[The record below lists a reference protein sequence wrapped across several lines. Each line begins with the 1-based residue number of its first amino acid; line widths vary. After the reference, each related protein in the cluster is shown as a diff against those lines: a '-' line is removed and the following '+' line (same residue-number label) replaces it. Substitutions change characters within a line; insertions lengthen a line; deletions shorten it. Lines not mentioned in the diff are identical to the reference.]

1 MISLISP
8 KGFST
13 HRRNGRYGIFTSTF
27 TRNRSLRRGESRS
40 ARNTFPTNGETSI
53 STCAQAQDE
62 TGMTDDGQKALKELV
77 SKYNKVCDEVIRA
90 KMDELSSNPTRRKEE
105 TQTHN

>member
-1 MISLISP
+1 
-8 KGFST
+8 
-13 HRRNGRYGIFTSTF
+13 
-27 TRNRSLRRGESRS
+27 
-40 ARNTFPTNGETSI
+40 
-53 STCAQAQDE
+53 
-62 TGMTDDGQKALKELV
+62 MTDDGQKALKELV